1 MLTLDGTLSC
11 GQLALQAN
19 YIYKF
24 FISVSKLAILIYFS
38 LHALL
43 FLSLFNLSVFLNL
56 FDSLHQIRR
65 FPPAYP

>member
-11 GQLALQAN
+11 GQLALQAS

-56 FDSLHQIRR
+56 FDSLYQFRR